1 MDYKELKGIFCDL
14 KQKSPTAN
22 LTAHVTFTEDSFD
35 KKYPLLSRTY
45 LFTSDNKGFWPR
57 MFSQSIFAYCLD
69 GTDQG
74 ARLDWYMEE
83 EGNKGGWKVE
93 DCYILEQMQDAENIP
108 QLSRTEQE
116 DGIVCYSF
124 GDTRIR
130 ARERK
135 EGRNV
140 RLEPVAGEQESCGGW
155 AELPI
160 DRTYGYCTLLTR
172 HLNQLEKARGNPA
185 S

>member
-1 MDYKELKGIFCDL
+1 MDYKKLKQIFCNL

-22 LTAHVTFTEDSFD
+22 LTAHITFAEDSFD
-35 KKYPLLSRTY
+35 KEYSLLSRTY
-45 LFTSDNKGFWPR
+45 LFSSDNKGFRPR
-57 MFSQSIFAYCLD
+57 MSSRSIFAYCLD

-74 ARLDWYMEE
+74 ARLDWHMEE

-93 DCYILEQMQDAENIP
+93 NCYILEQMQDAEDIP
-108 QLSRTEQE
+108 HLSRSEQE
-116 DGIVCYSF
+116 DGVVCYSF

-140 RLEPVAGEQESCGGW
+140 RLEPVSGEQKSRGGW
-155 AELPI
+155 TDLPI
-160 DRTYGYCTLLTR
+160 DQTYGYCTLLAR
-172 HLNQLEKARGNPA
+172 HLKQQGQQ
-185 S
+185 